1 MNTFVNFL
9 RASILAGTPLL
20 FGTLGE
26 LISEKAGNLN
36 LGVEGMMWVG
46 ALAGFYAAYTGQS
59 VLLGVLAAFLSA
71 ALCAALYAFLTVT
84 VRANQNVAGL
94 TLTTFGIGVSLVLGY
109 RMTGAFGGAPQIPAE
124 VKARLAAI
132 ELPLLGRIPWLGRV
146 LAQGPLTW
154 LAIALCIA
162 AAIVYRRT
170 RLGLHI
176 RAVGENPA
184 AADAAGI
191 RVSLVKYTSII
202 LGGGL
207 CGIGGAFMSLITG
220 GGVWQPSGIVNGFGW
235 IAVALVIFA
244 RWNPVLAILGA
255 FVFGAFRS
263 MNYYIPDSVISIPQA
278 FYQMLPFVLT
288 IVVLLLSSVRKQ
300 KGKNAQPAALGANY
314 FREER

>member
-26 LISEKAGNLN
+26 VISEKAGNLN

-46 ALAGFYAAYTGQS
+46 ALAGFFTAYTSQS
-59 VLLGVLAAFLSA
+59 ALLGVLAAFGAA

-94 TLTTFGIGVSLVLGY
+94 TLTTFGIGISLVLGY
-109 RMTGAFGGAPQIPAE
+109 RMTNTIGGAPQIPPE
-124 VKARLAAI
+124 VKARLAAF
-132 ELPLLGRIPWLGRV
+132 ELPLIGKIPYLGEV
-146 LAQGPLTW
+146 LRQGPLTW
-154 LAIALCIA
+154 LAIALCAA
-162 AAIVYRRT
+162 AAIVYGKT
-170 RLGLHI
+170 RLGLHV
-176 RAVGENPA
+176 RAAGENPA

-191 RVSLVKYTSII
+191 RVSLMKYASVI

-207 CGIGGAFMSLITG
+207 CGVGGAFMSLVTG
-220 GGVWQPSGIVNGFGW
+220 NGVWQPSGIVNGFGW
-235 IAVALVIFA
+235 IAVALVIFV
-244 RWNPVLAILGA
+244 RWNPLLAILGA

-288 IVVLLLSSVRKQ
+288 IVVLLISSARK
-300 KGKNAQPAALGANY
+300 KGGNAQPAALGVNY

>member
-26 LISEKAGNLN
+26 VISEKAGNLN

-46 ALAGFYAAYTGQS
+46 ALAGFYVTYTSQS
-59 VLLGVLAAFLSA
+59 VLLGTLAAFGAA
-71 ALCAALYAFLTVT
+71 ALCACLYAFLTVT

-94 TLTTFGIGVSLVLGY
+94 TLTTFGIGISLVLGH
-109 RMTGAFGGAPQIPAE
+109 RMTNALGGAPQLPAG
-124 VKARLAAI
+124 VKAQLAAV
-132 ELPLLGRIPWLGRV
+132 ELPGISKIPYLGRV
-146 LAQGPLTW
+146 LEQGPLTW
-154 LAIALCIA
+154 LAIALCVA
-162 AAIVYRRT
+162 AAIVYAKT
-170 RLGLHI
+170 RPGLHV

-191 RVSLVKYTSII
+191 RVSLMKYASVI

-207 CGIGGAFMSLITG
+207 CGIGGAFMSLVTA

-235 IAVALVIFA
+235 IAVALVIFV
-244 RWNPVLAILGA
+244 RWNPLLAIPGA

-288 IVVLLLSSVRKQ
+288 IVVLLISSARK
-300 KGKNAQPAALGANY
+300 KGKNAQPAALGAGY